1 MRGNEL
7 TVRQALPNVYHLR
20 DALDARMTLLVGTR
34 RALLWDAGY
43 GLCDLREKVRA
54 ITALP
59 LTVLCSHAHYDH
71 ALGCRRFPRA
81 YLSQT
86 DFPARAQA
94 IGPVA
99 RTRVLSRARDMGV
112 TLDEGETARYLADG
126 RDPFAPLRASRF
138 DLGGMGVQVV
148 PMPGHTP
155 GSIGLWVPAR
165 RLLLPGDNLNPVL
178 WLFLAD
184 SMPLATYAKM
194 LRGVLGLPF
203 AHALCPHDDRL
214 YSRAEVQALANGL
227 TASAMRHAR
236 PVRIPGH
243 EEVAAME
250 FAPAPGFTLVFD
262 GKRDLPEQL
271 PRE

>member
-1 MRGNEL
+1 MRENHITQRE
-7 TVRQALPNVYHLR
+7 ALPGVYHLR
-20 DALDARMTLLVGTR
+20 DALDARMTLLVGAR

-43 GLCDLREKVRA
+43 GLCDLREAVRG

-59 LTVLCSHAHYDH
+59 LTVLCSHAHADH
-71 ALGCRRFPRA
+71 ALGCRRFPKA
-81 YLSQT
+81 YLSRE
-86 DFPARAQA
+86 DFAARAEA

-99 RTRVLSRARDMGV
+99 RARVLGRAREAGIAMG
-112 TLDEGETARYLADG
+112 EGEAARYLADG
-126 RDPFAPLRASRF
+126 RDPFAPLRAARF
-138 DLGGMGVQVV
+138 DLGGLGAHVL
-148 PMPGHTP
+148 PMPGHTR

-184 SMPLATYAKM
+184 SLPLAAYALVLQGM
-194 LRGVLGLPF
+194 LRLPF

-214 YSRAEVQALANGL
+214 YSRAQVQALADGL

-243 EEVAAME
+243 EEIATMA
-250 FAPAPGFTLVFD
+250 FSPAPGFELVFD
-262 GKRDLPEQL
+262 GARDRPEDM
-271 PRE
+271 PR